1 MDGNYQFS
9 LMLTQLKKTVSKTGA
24 QMDMDKIFQMC
35 ALLMFH

>member
-9 LMLTQLKKTVSKTGA
+9 PMLTQPKKTVSKTGA
-24 QMDMDKIFQMC
+24 QMDMGKKFKMC